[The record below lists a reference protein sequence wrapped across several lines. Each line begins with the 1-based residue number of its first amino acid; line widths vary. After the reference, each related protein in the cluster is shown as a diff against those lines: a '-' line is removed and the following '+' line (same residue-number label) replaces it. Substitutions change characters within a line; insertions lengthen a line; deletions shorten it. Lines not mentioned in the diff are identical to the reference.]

1 MDANTDQPFSQLGYD
16 LIAAAFEVY
25 NDLGGGLSEEIY
37 QESFERELASRRIAF
52 TAQPELI
59 VFYKDAPLNKRLKPD
74 LIVAGEIVVEL
85 KAAKALAE
93 EHESQ
98 LLNYLRVTRK
108 PVGYLINFAAFPKL
122 EWKRYANTRR
132 KAL

>member
-1 MDANTDQPFSQLGYD
+1 MDANADQPFAQLGYD
-16 LIAAAFEVY
+16 LIAAAFDVY

-37 QESFERELASRRIAF
+37 QESFERELAARRIAF
-52 TAQPELI
+52 TAQPELA
-59 VFYKDAPLNKRLKPD
+59 VFYKGTPLNKRLKPD
-74 LIVAGEIVVEL
+74 LIIAGEIVVEL
-85 KAAKALAE
+85 KAAKALAA

-98 LLNYLRVTRK
+98 LLNYFRITRK

-132 KAL
+132 KGA

>member
-52 TAQPELI
+52 TAQPELT
-59 VFYKDAPLNKRLKPD
+59 VFYKGTPLNKRLKPD
-74 LIVAGEIVVEL
+74 LIVAGEIVVEP